1 MGICESVLCGDHPS
15 DLRRVREVRGLSTK
29 AITGVTTHIGGEAGD
44 TAKTNGDLSN
54 TAAMATGFFWLRQE
68 LKKC

>member
-29 AITGVTTHIGGEAGD
+29 AINGATSNIGGEAGN
-44 TAKTNGDLSN
+44 TAKTNGVLSN
-54 TAAMATGFFWLRQE
+54 TAAMATGLFKQQISY
-68 LKKC
+68 